1 MAGILLEG
9 SDMDLQMHAGY
20 HDIET
25 AHVYIMVG
33 RTCPPRCP
41 SQGPPVS
48 CLFGEIGSGA
58 HPIHLHLK
66 RNHRAQCPPPSAP
79 FEVASFEVASF
90 EVASFEA
97 ASFEVA
103 SFEVAS
109 FEVAPFEVASFEVA
123 SFEASPSKV
132 PKLHPSKLPPSRLPP
147 SRLPPPRQLSSR
159 PSSWGCGALDGCLQ
173 GCSFPE
179 NLGRGWFSNRLRIT
193 EPHHWAQRDGH
204 VTEDYTPHRRRL
216 RDLLRLY
223 TGVRHDRSVRLNVQA
238 ELPSLQHAR

>member
-1 MAGILLEG
+1 MASILLHG

-66 RNHRAQCPPPSAP
+66 RNHRAQCPPPPSAP

-90 EVASFEA
+90 EVASFE
-97 ASFEVA
+97 
-103 SFEVAS
+103 
-109 FEVAPFEVASFEVA
+109 VA
-123 SFEASPSKV
+123 SFEAA
-132 PKLHPSKLPPSRLPP
+132 
-147 SRLPPPRQLSSR
+147 SSE
-159 PSSWGCGALDGCLQ
+159 AA
-173 GCSFPE
+173 FFE
-179 NLGRGWFSNRLRIT
+179 AVFLGLWSTRW
-193 EPHHWAQRDGH
+193 
-204 VTEDYTPHRRRL
+204 
-216 RDLLRLY
+216 
-223 TGVRHDRSVRLNVQA
+223 
-238 ELPSLQHAR
+238 LPSGLLLSRKLRAGVVFQQASNHRAPPLGST

>member
-90 EVASFEA
+90 EAASSEAAFFEA
-97 ASFEVA
+97 VF
-103 SFEVAS
+103 
-109 FEVAPFEVASFEVA
+109 
-123 SFEASPSKV
+123 
-132 PKLHPSKLPPSRLPP
+132 
-147 SRLPPPRQLSSR
+147 
-159 PSSWGCGALDGCLQ
+159 
-173 GCSFPE
+173 
-179 NLGRGWFSNRLRIT
+179 LGLWSTRW
-193 EPHHWAQRDGH
+193 
-204 VTEDYTPHRRRL
+204 
-216 RDLLRLY
+216 
-223 TGVRHDRSVRLNVQA
+223 
-238 ELPSLQHAR
+238 LPSGLLLSRKLRAGVVFQQASNHRAPPLGST